1 MEFDVETIA
10 RALVNIYKQ
19 QVDIDHD
26 IEQNLYRDTLRI
38 MGDAMDNG
46 FAQAA
51 EDGVSVPDQAFRDA
65 FTHSAEVFSAFR
77 VHKMQ
82 NDIAAQMLDS
92 DGNVKPFS
100 RFVKDVSPY
109 IEHRNRAWLRTE
121 YDTAIIRARNAA
133 EWQQFQDEK
142 DVYPNLEWIP
152 STSPNPGADHRVFWG
167 TVLPVDDPFWD
178 EHKPGDRWN
187 CKCELRQTDKGC
199 TAAPSSDGKSDAA
212 PGLESNPAKSKEV
225 FSDNHPYFPSS
236 CSTCPFAGNK
246 LMALAHDLVGNGT
259 HCMNCRSVDGVI
271 ESASDLPTDHVE
283 LYKYLKKHGEY
294 IDVKYDK
301 KTGGVKATHIG
312 HNEHAME
319 EQCRDKLFKLG
330 HSAIL
335 CDESKAVNGQTLTA
349 LDIILDG
356 KRMDIASVTSAS
368 TNIGYKL
375 KSKQEQ
381 INRFEH
387 RTDIPRDEVHDSV
400 CIYIPDKSFY
410 HPEMLDEYFRF
421 YREWV
426 YPNAGPIN
434 PTIRD
439 AYFVVEGIDEI
450 IIHHPI

>member
-1 MEFDVETIA
+1 MPSLVESGVEFDVETIA

-212 PGLESNPAKSKEV
+212 PGLESNPAKNKEV

-246 LMALAHDLVGNGT
+246 LMALAHDLAGKGK
-259 HCMNCRSVDGVI
+259 HCMSCKAMNGCIDRANDEYESPTLITLRKFDSGGSLSEYSTSEPKKPDYSAIKRIGRLFAEEKGEEVILTPRVNRKNPAYEEIYGSLIGTIYENKCPDLKIGDHFYEYEGYEKEWKKVKVGRMLSHGAVQASRVIINNTHGCSDRFIRKQIIARQHQGDVLEEVWLYENGNVRPFLVDG
-271 ESASDLPTDHVE
+271 
-283 LYKYLKKHGEY
+283 
-294 IDVKYDK
+294 
-301 KTGGVKATHIG
+301 
-312 HNEHAME
+312 
-319 EQCRDKLFKLG
+319 
-330 HSAIL
+330 
-335 CDESKAVNGQTLTA
+335 
-349 LDIILDG
+349 
-356 KRMDIASVTSAS
+356 
-368 TNIGYKL
+368 
-375 KSKQEQ
+375 
-381 INRFEH
+381 RF
-387 RTDIPRDEVHDSV
+387 
-400 CIYIPDKSFY
+400 
-410 HPEMLDEYFRF
+410 L
-421 YREWV
+421 
-426 YPNAGPIN
+426 
-434 PTIRD
+434 
-439 AYFVVEGIDEI
+439 
-450 IIHHPI
+450 